1 MDSLGTSIRL
11 YLPRAQWN
19 YLRWL
24 IAQGFDLDGF
34 TKACDHRRREMV
46 EPGEMVEPDVHFADF
61 VSVATYRLQ
70 RLHYQRYPDGTH
82 LVQPVFPHQM
92 QDAID
97 KAAAFF
103 QASGPDPMR
112 TNHMRS

>member
-1 MDSLGTSIRL
+1 MDSTEACVRL
-11 YLPRAQWN
+11 YLPRAQWD

-61 VSVATYRLQ
+61 VSAATDRLQ
-70 RLHYQRYPDGTH
+70 RLHYQRHLDGTH

-97 KAAAFF
+97 KAEAFF
-103 QASGPDPMR
+103 RRSGPNPMR
-112 TNHMRS
+112 TNRLRS